1 MEESK
6 MVFYT
11 SVPAFIEEIPRIP
24 PEELKRMIDSGQP
37 VVILDCNPEAVFRSE
52 HIPGA
57 VNLPRKFQGLG
68 EDPNLPR
75 NKIIVA
81 YCFCEHE
88 EDSGEAALEMITLF
102 GYRNIKLLLGGNVG
116 WNNLG
121 YPMQREE

>member
-57 VNLPRKFQGLG
+57 TPPCCFMGGTLWSDKWHTF
-68 EDPNLPR
+68 ER
-75 NKIIVA
+75 N
-81 YCFCEHE
+81 
-88 EDSGEAALEMITLF
+88 GGTLS
-102 GYRNIKLLLGGNVG
+102 
-116 WNNLG
+116 
-121 YPMQREE
+121 PE